1 MLNVKDE
8 NRNIYASKN
17 TKYTAIDEIVVSVS
31 DDAENWTAIEAKV
44 VAERCGIDTYNFTLV
59 SDFLNGEFFSGKYV
73 KVDFVGSAD
82 YISVAEIEVW
92 GVNTVEEIVEPV
104 VAKGDVNADGTVDSL
119 DAAVILQ
126 ADAELITLDD
136 AQVAVADV
144 NNDGA
149 VDTLDASVILQ
160 LDAGLIEALPEAD
173 AE

>member
-1 MLNVKDE
+1 M
-8 NRNIYASKN
+8 Y
-17 TKYTAIDEIVVSVS
+17 
-31 DDAENWTAIEAKV
+31 
-44 VAERCGIDTYNFTLV
+44 
-59 SDFLNGEFFSGKYV
+59 DFVYETDFVNEEYISGQYV
-73 KVDFVGSAD
+73 KVEFVGSSS
-82 YISVAEIEVW
+82 YIALDEIMVIGLNTVAEDVPP
-92 GVNTVEEIVEPV
+92 VEPV
-104 VAKGDVNADGTVDSL
+104 VAKGDVNADGAVDSL

-136 AQVAVADV
+136 AQVAAADV